1 MKLLHLILG
10 LVITTGLFGQNETTR
25 VYAFGKDEKTTYK
38 NSNGFNSFNIE
49 TRGKFEVTDDDRDI
63 KSMSPDGYLE
73 ITKTTFGSKRIIKI
87 SAQGNTIKR
96 EYFEGRTAVGYE
108 PEGRKWLSE
117 ILPEVVRTTT
127 LAAESRVN
135 RFYRNGGT
143 SAVLKEIDLLDGDY
157 VKAHYANLLMKQPV
171 AAKEYA
177 TIVNSVASELNSDH
191 YLSEF
196 LANNLNKF
204 MQTRESTEALFAATN
219 NMGSDHY
226 KTQVIKEAL
235 RSQKASAESVKII
248 MVSVSKME
256 SDHYKTEVLTTLLN
270 QDNLSDAV
278 MAEMI
283 NATKSIQSDYYR
295 SEVLS
300 KALERTLSPS
310 SYQLV
315 VESVKGI
322 DSDHY
327 ITEVLKSMLDKPI
340 DSQVL
345 TNLLSITSSIESDH
359 YRTEVLTTL
368 LQKQD
373 LKEEHYKKLVEY
385 VNTMDSDHYRSET
398 LQTALSAP
406 NMTEGKLIAVI
417 NSAAQID
424 SDHYITE
431 VLVSAAPA
439 VKKAGTTAKD
449 AYRSA
454 AKKISSETYYGR
466 ALRAI
471 EN

>member
-10 LVITTGLFGQNETTR
+10 LVITTSLFGQNETTR
-25 VYAFGKDEKTTYK
+25 VYASGNDEKITYK
-38 NSNGFNSFNIE
+38 NSNGLNSFNIE
-49 TRGKFEVTDDDRDI
+49 TRGKFELTDDDRDI
-63 KSMSPDGYLE
+63 KSISPDGYLE
-73 ITKTTFGSKRIIKI
+73 ITKTTFGSKRTIKI

-96 EYFEGRTAVGYE
+96 EYFEGRTAVSYE

-143 SAVLKEIDLLDGDY
+143 QAVLKEIDLLDGDY
-157 VKAHYANLLMKQPV
+157 VKAHYANLLMKQPI

-177 TIVNSVASELNSDH
+177 TIVSSVASELNSDH

-196 LANNLNKF
+196 LENNLSKF
-204 MQTRESTEALFAATN
+204 MQTQESTEAIFTATN
-219 NMGSDHY
+219 KMGSDHY

-235 RSQKASAESVKII
+235 RSQKASVESVKII
-248 MVSVSKME
+248 MVSVSKMG
-256 SDHYKTEVLTTLLN
+256 SDHYKTEVLTTLLR
-270 QDNLSDAV
+270 QDNLSDGV

-283 NATKSIQSDYYR
+283 NTTKSINSDHYR
-295 SEVLS
+295 SVVLTR
-300 KALERTLSPS
+300 ALERTLSPA

-322 DSDHY
+322 NSDHY
-327 ITEVLKSMLDKPI
+327 ITQVIKSMLDKPI

-368 LQKQD
+368 LRKQD
-373 LKEEHYKKLVEY
+373 LKEEHYKKLVEF
-385 VNTMDSDHYRSET
+385 VNTMNSDHYRSET
-398 LQTALSAP
+398 LRTALSAP
-406 NMTEGKLIAVI
+406 NMTDGKLIAVLT
-417 NSAAQID
+417 SASQID
-424 SDHYITE
+424 SDHYKTE
-431 VLVSAAPA
+431 VLTQSARD
-439 VKKAGTTAKD
+439 VKNASQPVKD
-449 AYRSA
+449 AYRA
-454 AKKISSETYYGR
+454 AARNIKSETYYGR

>member
-1 MKLLHLILG
+1 MKFLHLILG
-10 LVITTGLFGQNETTR
+10 LLITTGLFAQTETR
-25 VYAFGKDEKTTYK
+25 VYASGKEEKITYK

-49 TRGKFEVTDDDRDI
+49 TRGKFELTDDDRDI
-63 KSMSPDGYLE
+63 KSISSDGYLE
-73 ITKTTFGSKRIIKI
+73 ITKTTFGSKRTIKI
-87 SAQGNTIKR
+87 SAQGNTVKR
-96 EYFEGRTAVGYE
+96 EYFEGRTAVSYE

-135 RFYRNGGT
+135 RFYKNGGT
-143 SAVLKEIDLLDGDY
+143 NAVLKEIDLLEGDY
-157 VKAHYANLLMKQPV
+157 VKAHYANLLMKLPV

-177 TIVNSVASELNSDH
+177 SIVTSVSSELNSDH

-196 LANNLNKF
+196 LENNLNKF

-226 KTQVIKEAL
+226 KTQVIKVAL
-235 RSQKASAESVKII
+235 RNQKASIEGVKII
-248 MVSVSKME
+248 MVSVSKMG
-256 SDHYKTEVLTTLLN
+256 SDHYKTEILISLLR
-270 QDNLSDAV
+270 QDNLSDPV

-283 NATKSIQSDYYR
+283 NVTKSINSDHYR
-295 SEVLS
+295 TVVLT
-300 KALERTLSPS
+300 KALERTLSPA

-322 DSDHY
+322 NSDHY
-327 ITEVLKSMLDKPI
+327 ITQVLKSMLDKPI

-368 LQKQD
+368 LRKQD
-373 LKEEHYKKLVEY
+373 LKEEQYKKLVEY
-385 VNTMDSDHYRSET
+385 VNTMGSDHYRSQT
-398 LQTALSAP
+398 LQTALAAP
-406 NMTEGKLIAVI
+406 NMTDGKLIAVI

-424 SDHYITE
+424 SDHYLTE
-431 VLVSAAPA
+431 VLTEAAPE
-439 VKKAGTTAKD
+439 VKTAGQPVKD
-449 AYRSA
+449 AYRAA